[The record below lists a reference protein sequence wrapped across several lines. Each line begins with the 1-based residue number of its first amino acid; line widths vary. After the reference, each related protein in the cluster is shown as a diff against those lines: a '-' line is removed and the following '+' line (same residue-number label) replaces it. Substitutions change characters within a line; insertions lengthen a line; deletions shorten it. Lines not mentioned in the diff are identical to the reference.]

1 METKAI
7 LLIYTKIPIK
17 TSCDKTF
24 FLGLNI
30 VVLTENMGSALS
42 ALIQVWGPLLCW
54 GLYTFCYDL
63 FYGDSFRLRFQK
75 VT

>member
-7 LLIYTKIPIK
+7 LLIYTKILIK

-42 ALIQVWGPLLCW
+42 ALI
-54 GLYTFCYDL
+54 
-63 FYGDSFRLRFQK
+63 
-75 VT
+75 

>member
-42 ALIQVWGPLLCW
+42 ALI
-54 GLYTFCYDL
+54 
-63 FYGDSFRLRFQK
+63 
-75 VT
+75 